1 MPGVTYSTIETERD
15 RSVLLVRLNRPDRLN
30 AYNLDMLDDL
40 LRRRTRITTSG

>member
-1 MPGVTYSTIETERD
+1 VTYSTIETERD